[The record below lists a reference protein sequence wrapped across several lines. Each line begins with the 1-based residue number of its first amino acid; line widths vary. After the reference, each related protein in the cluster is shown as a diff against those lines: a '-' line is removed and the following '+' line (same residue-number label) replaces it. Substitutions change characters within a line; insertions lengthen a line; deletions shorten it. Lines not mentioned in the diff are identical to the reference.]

1 MGWILEPGQSTI
13 LHTLS
18 AEGTIREV
26 SGLPTG
32 VSTRPALPV
41 DLAAGAELALVASQ
55 TPALGTFT
63 IGFTVVYARP
73 SGDPGS
79 GELPPGHGH
88 PPSGP
93 GRDRRITRRHYDVD
107 RRGVCRRFLKIKVMI
122 DKLSE
127 NIEW

>member
-41 DLAAGAELALVASQ
+41 DLAAGDELALVASQ
-55 TPALGTFT
+55 TPALGTLRSASRWST
-63 IGFTVVYARP
+63 RDLRRPRRPRIG
-73 SGDPGS
+73 
-79 GELPPGHGH
+79 
-88 PPSGP
+88 
-93 GRDRRITRRHYDVD
+93 
-107 RRGVCRRFLKIKVMI
+107 
-122 DKLSE
+122 
-127 NIEW
+127 

>member
-73 SGDPGS
+73 SGDPGD
-79 GELPPGHGH
+79 P
-88 PPSGP
+88 
-93 GRDRRITRRHYDVD
+93 DRVSCPRGTGTRRQVPAGTAGSPGGTMMLIGAEFV
-107 RRGVCRRFLKIKVMI
+107 GVSSRSR
-122 DKLSE
+122 S
-127 NIEW
+127 